1 MFYRSPIFVRV
12 VQQIGRH
19 EFITSAHE
27 KVSIFGAPSAR
38 VSFSGLVWEIENTS
52 LRFPSAASLLIEQR
66 TINCNSLNLS
76 LKIRS

>member
-27 KVSIFGAPSAR
+27 KVGIWSTQCASFIQWFG
-38 VSFSGLVWEIENTS
+38 VGNENTS